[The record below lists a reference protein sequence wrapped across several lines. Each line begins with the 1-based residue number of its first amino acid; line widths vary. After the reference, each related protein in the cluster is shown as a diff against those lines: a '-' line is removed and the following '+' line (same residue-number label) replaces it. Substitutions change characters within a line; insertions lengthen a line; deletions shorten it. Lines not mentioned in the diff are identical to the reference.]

1 MENDIQR
8 CRLSLGLL
16 LADICLLVPV
26 VIVAGLANSA
36 FMGGTPNVSGFWTCM
51 ALAGGVLV
59 VLNAAVELGL
69 YWLRWL
75 FCAVLAGLVVVTLG
89 WSPSLSAAVEHDYVQ
104 PVEQSQSADGVT
116 ASVEYLIVDRKQVS
130 IFLFVPA
137 AGRRQNAVQAEPF
150 PNQTYSCFLHN
161 ISYLFCNFL

>member
-1 MENDIQR
+1 MGNNIQR
-8 CRLSLGLL
+8 CRLGLGLL

-26 VIVAGLANSA
+26 AIVAGLANSA

-89 WSPSLSAAVEHDYVQ
+89 WSPTEL
-104 PVEQSQSADGVT
+104 
-116 ASVEYLIVDRKQVS
+116 
-130 IFLFVPA
+130 VPA
-137 AGRRQNAVQAEPF
+137 VVKFNADSTIPAVVLVAGLVLSPW
-150 PNQTYSCFLHN
+150 S
-161 ISYLFCNFL
+161 IYLLATSRK

>member
-1 MENDIQR
+1 MGNDIQR

-26 VIVAGLANSA
+26 AIVAGLANSA
-36 FMGGTPNVSGFWTCM
+36 FMGGTPNLSGFWTCM
-51 ALAGGVLV
+51 VLAGGVLV

-89 WSPSLSAAVEHDYVQ
+89 WSPTEL
-104 PVEQSQSADGVT
+104 
-116 ASVEYLIVDRKQVS
+116 
-130 IFLFVPA
+130 VPA
-137 AGRRQNAVQAEPF
+137 VVKFNADSTIPAVVLVAGLVLSPL
-150 PNQTYSCFLHN
+150 S
-161 ISYLFCNFL
+161 IYLLATSRK

>member
-1 MENDIQR
+1 MGNDIQR
-8 CRLSLGLL
+8 CRLGLGLL

-26 VIVAGLANSA
+26 AIVAGLANSA
-36 FMGGTPNVSGFWTCM
+36 FMGGAPNVSGFWTCM

-89 WSPSLSAAVEHDYVQ
+89 WSPTEL
-104 PVEQSQSADGVT
+104 
-116 ASVEYLIVDRKQVS
+116 
-130 IFLFVPA
+130 VPA
-137 AGRRQNAVQAEPF
+137 VVKFNADSTIPAVVLVAGLVLSPL
-150 PNQTYSCFLHN
+150 S
-161 ISYLFCNFL
+161 IYLLATSRK